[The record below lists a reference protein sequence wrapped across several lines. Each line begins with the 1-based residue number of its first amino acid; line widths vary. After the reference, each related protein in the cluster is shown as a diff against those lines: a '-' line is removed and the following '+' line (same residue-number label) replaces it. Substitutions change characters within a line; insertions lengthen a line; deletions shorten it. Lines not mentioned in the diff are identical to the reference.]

1 MIDQIE
7 FQNALNEHK
16 KRLIAASG
24 GRWNT
29 DTAADYFVLVV
40 EEYHKR
46 IGDAFDA
53 NDLHGVFRFDANLN
67 NSNNRLRKQ
76 GLVTEQSERGAGKL
90 SGLL

>member
-1 MIDQIE
+1 MDQIE

-16 KRLIAASG
+16 KALVAKSG

-29 DTAADYFVLVV
+29 DTAADYFVAVV

-46 IGDAFDA
+46 AGDAFDA
-53 NDLHGVFRFDANLN
+53 ADLRGVFRFDANLN
-67 NSNNRLRKQ
+67 NTYNRLKKA

>member
-1 MIDQIE
+1 MDQIE

-16 KRLIAASG
+16 KALVAKSG

-29 DTAADYFVLVV
+29 DTAADYFVAVV
-40 EEYHKR
+40 EEYHTR
-46 IGDAFDA
+46 AGDAFDA
-53 NDLHGVFRFDANLN
+53 NDLRGVFRFDANLN
-67 NSNNRLRKQ
+67 NTYNRLKKA